1 MSALNLKVPPLALV
15 AGLAAAMWFVAWLV
29 PSLSFSFRGQ
39 FIFTV
44 ALAAVGAII
53 SLSGVIAFRQAQTT
67 VDPRRPANSASLVSS
82 GIYRLSRNPMYVG
95 FLLVLAAWATHL
107 SNLLAFFGLPAFV
120 LYMNRFQIVPEEQ
133 ALRAKFGSAFAEYER
148 SVRRWL

>member
-1 MSALNLKVPPLALV
+1 MSPLELKVPPLALV
-15 AGLAAAMWFVAWLV
+15 AGLAAAMWFVASLV

-39 FIFTV
+39 LIITV
-44 ALAAVGAII
+44 ALATVGAII
-53 SLSGVIAFRQAQTT
+53 SLTGVIAFRQAQTT
-67 VDPRRPANSASLVSS
+67 VDPRQPAKSASLVSS

-95 FLLVLAAWATHL
+95 FLLALAAWATHV
-107 SNLLAFFGLPAFV
+107 SNLLAFIGLPVFV